1 MVTITASEAR
11 NNIGKLWD
19 AAATEPVLVEAVGK
33 PVAVVMSPEQY
44 NRLTAKP
51 RKPRV
56 LGTGASLLG
65 GLDVNRF
72 LATSIDED
80 FAEYI

>member
-1 MVTITASEAR
+1 MLTMTASEAH
-11 NNIGKLWD
+11 NNINKLWD

-44 NRLTAKP
+44 DRLIAKR

-56 LGTGASLLG
+56 LGTGASLLA
-65 GLDVNRF
+65 GLDVDKF
-72 LATSIDED
+72 LATSIDND
-80 FAEYI
+80 FGV